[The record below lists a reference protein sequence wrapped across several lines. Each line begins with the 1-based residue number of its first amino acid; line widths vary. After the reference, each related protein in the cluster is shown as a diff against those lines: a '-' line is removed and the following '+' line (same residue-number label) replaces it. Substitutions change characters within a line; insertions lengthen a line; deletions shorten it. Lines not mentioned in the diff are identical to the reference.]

1 MLQFLR
7 PRGRI
12 KYKKKGIQEM
22 KLKQELGEQNA
33 GFFSLPQAHLK
44 RSGFYVVLN
53 YQSGAFQY

>member
-1 MLQFLR
+1 
-7 PRGRI
+7 
-12 KYKKKGIQEM
+12 M